1 MMPPSL
7 RKSPSSCR
15 NRQIRFPEQSLTKGL
30 VSIKKKQKK
39 NNNNKKI
46 IYLYFTEAYR
56 SHHC

>member
-1 MMPPSL
+1 MMLPSL

-39 NNNNKKI
+39 TIIIKK
-46 IYLYFTEAYR
+46 
-56 SHHC
+56 